1 MILSL
6 KLLLKIASP
15 ELIFPIV
22 LDGTVGALEAQL
34 LQVLD
39 VDMLVE
45 IAKAN
50 EGVVALIALERSL
63 PGVIVLVVLQV
74 VGRVESLV
82 TQLACEGLLIL
93 QQHGQGLETK
103 NPCNTTI
110 QQCWQEMGTRDQ
122 CALKGT
128 LLKAALRIRLRIRN
142 GYVFRHAGSGS
153 FSTKDGSGSGSFNHQ
168 AKTVRKT
175 LILLLCDSFMTFFL

>member
-22 LDGTVGALEAQL
+22 LDRTIGALEAQL

-50 EGVVALIALERSL
+50 EGVVALIALEGSL

-82 TQLACEGLLIL
+82 AQLAREGLLIL
-93 QQHGQGLETK
+93 KQRGQGLETK
-103 NPCNTTI
+103 NPCNMYN
-110 QQCWQEMGTRDQ
+110 QCSGSMTFW
-122 CALKGT
+122 C
-128 LLKAALRIRLRIRN
+128 
-142 GYVFRHAGSGS
+142 GSGS
-153 FSTKDGSGSGSFNHQ
+153 ADPS
-168 AKTVRKT
+168 
-175 LILLLCDSFMTFFL
+175 I

>member
-50 EGVVALIALERSL
+50 EGVVALIALEGSL
-63 PGVIVLVVLQV
+63 PGVIVLVVL
-74 VGRVESLV
+74 
-82 TQLACEGLLIL
+82 
-93 QQHGQGLETK
+93 
-103 NPCNTTI
+103 
-110 QQCWQEMGTRDQ
+110 
-122 CALKGT
+122 
-128 LLKAALRIRLRIRN
+128 
-142 GYVFRHAGSGS
+142 
-153 FSTKDGSGSGSFNHQ
+153 
-168 AKTVRKT
+168 
-175 LILLLCDSFMTFFL
+175 

>member
-6 KLLLKIASP
+6 KLLLKIALP

-74 VGRVESLV
+74 VRRVESLV
-82 TQLACEGLLIL
+82 TQLALEGLLIL
-93 QQHGQGLETK
+93 QHRGQGSETK
-103 NPCNTTI
+103 NPCNTTSVP
-110 QQCWQEMGTRDQ
+110 DP
-122 CALKGT
+122 
-128 LLKAALRIRLRIRN
+128 
-142 GYVFRHAGSGS
+142 
-153 FSTKDGSGSGSFNHQ
+153 
-168 AKTVRKT
+168 
-175 LILLLCDSFMTFFL
+175 